1 MSEMKICIIRHAYF
15 PDDPRDRKQT
25 FALLEAGHSVDVLC
39 LRKLGQAA
47 SESDNKLKVFRIP
60 LTHKRA
66 SIFRYITEYLLSFIM
81 ISVLISYLY
90 TRKRYD
96 CIQVSTMPD
105 FLVFTTLLPKLLGA
119 KVLLDLHEPTP
130 EVWVTKHE
138 NRLPLLQSLQK
149 NIEKMAIGYADRAI
163 TVTGA
168 LRHRFGERGANI
180 EKFTVISN
188 TCEEVFCEYSG
199 ARRSIPDGEF
209 QLVTHGVIEER
220 YGHEVVV
227 RAVNSLRQ
235 RLPNLRLKILGDG
248 EYKTAVTN
256 LVRHL
261 GCSDLVRFLGYVP
274 FSDLLQELW
283 ESDIG
288 VVAMNRSPYSE
299 LVDTNKMYEYIALR
313 KPVIISRLKAVE
325 ENFDDSCIMFF
336 EPGNHEDLARCIV
349 EFHDN
354 PEKRHEL
361 AENAYRRYEKTWWGE
376 TKKIYLRVIEGL
388 IGEGT
393 E

>member
-1 MSEMKICIIRHAYF
+1 
-15 PDDPRDRKQT
+15 
-25 FALLEAGHSVDVLC
+25 
-39 LRKLGQAA
+39 
-47 SESDNKLKVFRIP
+47 
-60 LTHKRA
+60 
-66 SIFRYITEYLLSFIM
+66 
-81 ISVLISYLY
+81 
-90 TRKRYD
+90 
-96 CIQVSTMPD
+96 
-105 FLVFTTLLPKLLGA
+105 
-119 KVLLDLHEPTP
+119 
-130 EVWVTKHE
+130 
-138 NRLPLLQSLQK
+138 
-149 NIEKMAIGYADRAI
+149 MAIGYADRAT

-180 EKFTVISN
+180 EKVIVVSN
-188 TCEEVFCEYSG
+188 VCEEVFCDYSA
-199 ARRSIPDGEF
+199 ARRSSPDGEF

-261 GCSDLVRFLGYVP
+261 GCSDLVRFLGYVQ
-274 FSDLLQELW
+274 FSELLQELW

-325 ENFDDSCIMFF
+325 ENFDDSCVMFF
-336 EPGNHEDLARCIV
+336 EPGNDEDLARCVLRLYHDAKKRRELV
-349 EFHDN
+349 EN
-354 PEKRHEL
+354 
-361 AENAYRRYEKTWWGE
+361 T
-376 TKKIYLRVIEGL
+376 YLRFDQMRWGKTKNSYLEVFEVL
-388 IGEGT
+388 ARKT
-393 E
+393 KR